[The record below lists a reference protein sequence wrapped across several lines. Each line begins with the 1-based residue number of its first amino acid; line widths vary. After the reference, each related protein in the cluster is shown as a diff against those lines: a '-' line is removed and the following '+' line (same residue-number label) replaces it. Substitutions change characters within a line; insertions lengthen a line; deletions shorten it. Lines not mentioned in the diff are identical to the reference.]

1 MIKADETHAEPGRY
15 RIAVRELCAFAA
27 REGDLDLRFT
37 PSPTAQQGIRGHQR
51 IVRRRGKDYES
62 EISLSGDIGNLTI
75 RGRAD
80 GYDPKRNCLEEIKT
94 HRGDLSRQPAH
105 HRALHWAQA
114 RVYGALMCRSRDL
127 EGITL
132 ALVYLDIAADAPR
145 DAKGSQDEQN
155 EQDAGTLD
163 DRDEQTD
170 QADPKS
176 RKAQHDEQR
185 LEAWWSREALEAE
198 LARLAARFSEFAAN
212 ELAHRSARDSALSR
226 LAFPWPSWRPGQRQ
240 LAEHAYKAVMTG
252 RELLAEAPTGTG
264 KTLATLYPA
273 LRAMP
278 ASGTDR
284 LFYLTARTP
293 GRALALDALATL
305 APAADDSEGQ
315 KKTPATP
322 LRILELGAR
331 SKTCEHP
338 TLACHGESCP
348 LARGFYDRLPAARD
362 AALADRRPLNLA
374 TTRRHAM
381 AHDICPYFL
390 AQELSRWADVII
402 GDHNH
407 YFDSHALLF
416 ALAQAND
423 WRTVVLVDESH
434 NLIERA
440 RGMYSTELD
449 ARQFHFL
456 LKQLSRTGHP
466 APLRSASRALARQW
480 RALEQNEQGTDD
492 ETQASKVDSND
503 AGHKAQRLALEALP
517 GDFLKALSQWTGA
530 MGDWLAEPDKAASPA
545 ATRQQPARATATQAP
560 EQLGLIACDASSAAP
575 SATDTGSAT
584 TVSGSASSTARR
596 RVEPDV
602 EMMEAYFAALTLA
615 RLAEGFGDHSLFEVE
630 LAATP
635 PARQASLASDS
646 SSSSGAASA
655 VGAEAEAVGSEAEAG
670 AAARPRKARG
680 RSVRQIQPRL
690 RCVSPAPWLAP
701 RLRASHATLLFSAT
715 LNPPAYH
722 HRLLGL
728 ADDAVWLSVDSPFS
742 AAQVQV
748 SRHRLSTRLRD
759 RDASCRPI
767 AELTARQYRQRPG
780 NYLAFFSSFAYLEQV
795 ASTLQQLAP
804 EIPQWRQTRAMT
816 EAERTR
822 FIQRFTPE
830 GQGIGF
836 AVLGGAFG
844 EGIDLPGSRLIGAFI
859 ATLGLAGFSPEN
871 EALKQRLATWLDND
885 AQRRSQ
891 PQQAEGDPHDDTRAS
906 RPVIQPLNADDCTY
920 LYPGLTR
927 VVQAAGR
934 VIRSE
939 QDQGVIHLIDDRF
952 MRPEVA
958 RLLPRW
964 WTPTN

>member
-1 MIKADETHAEPGRY
+1 MITADTSSNAPERY

-62 EISLSGDIGNLTI
+62 EISLSGCIGNLEI

-80 GYDPKRNCLEEIKT
+80 GYDPRRNCLEEIKT
-94 HRGDLSRQPAH
+94 HRGDLSRQPAN

-132 ALVYLDIAADAPR
+132 ALVYLDIATDAPASA
-145 DAKGSQDEQN
+145 AKDESESGGASIGASQ
-155 EQDAGTLD
+155 
-163 DRDEQTD
+163 
-170 QADPKS
+170 
-176 RKAQHDEQR
+176 DEQR

-212 ELAHRSARDSALSR
+212 ELAHRRARDSALGA
-226 LAFPWPSWRPGQRQ
+226 LAFPWPAWRPGQRQ

-278 ASGTDR
+278 RNGTDR

-293 GRALALDALATL
+293 GRALALDALTTL
-305 APAADDSEGQ
+305 VPEVVENAESPDTPAA
-315 KKTPATP
+315 A

-348 LARGFYDRLPAARD
+348 LARGFHDRLPAARS
-362 AALADRRPLNLA
+362 AALADHQPLTLA
-374 TTRRHAM
+374 TTRRHAL
-381 AHDICPYFL
+381 AHEICPYFL
-390 AQELSRWADVII
+390 AQELSRWADVVI

-416 ALAQAND
+416 ALTQAND
-423 WRTVVLVDESH
+423 WRSVVLVDESH

-480 RALEQNEQGTDD
+480 RALEQLGPENGSSGNPSSGNGSADD
-492 ETQASKVDSND
+492 GSQQA
-503 AGHKAQRLALEALP
+503 RLALETLP
-517 GDFLKALSQWTGA
+517 GDFLKALTQWTGA
-530 MGDWLAEPDKAASPA
+530 MGDWLAEPDKAATPPA
-545 ATRQQPARATATQAP
+545 ARQQAARATATQAP
-560 EQLGLIACDASSAAP
+560 EQLGLIASDAVP
-575 SATDTGSAT
+575 L
-584 TVSGSASSTARR
+584 ASSTTPSDSSPRSTAASR
-596 RVEPDV
+596 RVEPDG
-602 EMMEAYFAALTLA
+602 EMMEAYFAALTLT

-630 LAATP
+630 LAAMN
-635 PARQASLASDS
+635 PARQATLTSDS
-646 SSSSGAASA
+646 SSRSGAASA
-655 VGAEAEAVGSEAEAG
+655 AGAEAG
-670 AAARPRKARG
+670 AAARPRKPRG

-728 ADDAVWLSVDSPFS
+728 ADNAVWLSVESPFR
-742 AAQVQV
+742 ATQVQV

-759 RDASCRPI
+759 REASCRPI
-767 AELTARQYRQRPG
+767 AELMARQYQQRPG

-795 ASTLQQLAP
+795 ASTLQQLTP

-816 EAERTR
+816 EAERTT
-822 FIQRFTPE
+822 FIQRFTPD

-871 EALKQRLATWLDND
+871 EALKQRLALWLESD
-885 AQRRSQ
+885 ARRRVERHSTDG
-891 PQQAEGDPHDDTRAS
+891 EKEERGDEAGPLP
-906 RPVIQPLNADDCTY
+906 PVIQPLRADDCTY

-952 MRPEVA
+952 LRPEVA

-964 WTPTN
+964 WTPTD

>member
-1 MIKADETHAEPGRY
+1 MIKADETRAEPARY

-145 DAKGSQDEQN
+145 GVKGSKDEQN
-155 EQDAGTLD
+155 EQDAGALN

-170 QADPKS
+170 QADSKS

-305 APAADDSEGQ
+305 APAADDSEDQ
-315 KKTPATP
+315 EKTPATP

-362 AALADRRPLNLA
+362 AALADQRPLNLA
-374 TTRRHAM
+374 TTRRHAL

-416 ALAQAND
+416 ALTQAND

-480 RALEQNEQGTDD
+480 RALEQLELGADG
-492 ETQASKVDSND
+492 ETQASKVDSKD

-545 ATRQQPARATATQAP
+545 AARQQPVRATATQAP
-560 EQLGLIACDASSAAP
+560 EQLGLIASDASSAAP
-575 SATDTGSAT
+575 SATDTGTAT
-584 TVSGSASSTARR
+584 TVSGSAPSTARR

-635 PARQASLASDS
+635 PARQASLASHS
-646 SSSSGAASA
+646 SSSFGAASNA
-655 VGAEAEAVGSEAEAG
+655 KAE
-670 AAARPRKARG
+670 AAARSRKARG

-701 RLRASHATLLFSAT
+701 RLRVSHATLLFSAT

-767 AELTARQYRQRPG
+767 AELMARQYRQRPG

-891 PQQAEGDPHDDTRAS
+891 PQQAEGDPHDDTRAP

-934 VIRSE
+934 VIRNE

-964 WTPTN
+964 WSPTN

>member
-1 MIKADETHAEPGRY
+1 MTKADETHAEPGRY

-51 IVRRRGKDYES
+51 VVRRRGKDYES

-80 GYDPKRNCLEEIKT
+80 GYDPGRNCLEEIKT

-132 ALVYLDIAADAPR
+132 ALVYLDIAAEAPR
-145 DAKGSQDEQN
+145 GTKGTKGTQDEQ
-155 EQDAGTLD
+155 
-163 DRDEQTD
+163 DEQTD
-170 QADPKS
+170 PK
-176 RKAQHDEQR
+176 KGQPHHDEQR

-212 ELAHRSARDSALSR
+212 ELVHRSARDSALSR
-226 LAFPWPSWRPGQRQ
+226 LAFPWPSWRPGQRK

-305 APAADDSEGQ
+305 APAADDSGGQ
-315 KKTPATP
+315 KKTPTTP

-362 AALADRRPLNLA
+362 AALGDQRPLSLA
-374 TTRRHAM
+374 TTRRHAL

-390 AQELSRWADVII
+390 AQELSRWADIII

-416 ALAQAND
+416 ALTQAND

-480 RALEQNEQGTDD
+480 RALEQLEQGTDGA
-492 ETQASKVDSND
+492 TQASKVDS
-503 AGHKAQRLALEALP
+503 KAQRLALEALP

-545 ATRQQPARATATQAP
+545 AVRQQPARATATQAP
-560 EQLGLIACDASSAAP
+560 EQLALIASDASSTAP
-575 SATDTGSAT
+575 SADDTGTAT
-584 TVSGSASSTARR
+584 TDSDSPPSTARR
-596 RVEPDV
+596 RVEPDA
-602 EMMEAYFAALTLA
+602 EMMETYFAALTLA

-630 LAATP
+630 LTATP
-635 PARQASLASDS
+635 PARQVSLASDS
-646 SSSSGAASA
+646 SSSSGAASDA
-655 VGAEAEAVGSEAEAG
+655 GAESEAVGSETAAEA
-670 AAARPRKARG
+670 ATRPRKARG
-680 RSVRQIQPRL
+680 RSVRQIHPRL

-728 ADDAVWLSVDSPFS
+728 GDDAVWLSVDSPFT
-742 AAQVQV
+742 ATQVQV
-748 SRHRLSTRLRD
+748 SRHRISTRLRD

-767 AELTARQYRQRPG
+767 AELMARQYRQRPG

-795 ASTLQQLAP
+795 ASTLQRLAP

-822 FIQRFTPE
+822 FIQRFTPD

-891 PQQAEGDPHDDTRAS
+891 PNQAEGDPHDDTRAP

-939 QDQGVIHLIDDRF
+939 QDLGVIHLIDDRF

-964 WTPTN
+964 WSPTD

>member
-1 MIKADETHAEPGRY
+1 
-15 RIAVRELCAFAA
+15 
-27 REGDLDLRFT
+27 
-37 PSPTAQQGIRGHQR
+37 
-51 IVRRRGKDYES
+51 
-62 EISLSGDIGNLTI
+62 
-75 RGRAD
+75 
-80 GYDPKRNCLEEIKT
+80 
-94 HRGDLSRQPAH
+94 
-105 HRALHWAQA
+105 
-114 RVYGALMCRSRDL
+114 
-127 EGITL
+127 
-132 ALVYLDIAADAPR
+132 
-145 DAKGSQDEQN
+145 
-155 EQDAGTLD
+155 
-163 DRDEQTD
+163 
-170 QADPKS
+170 
-176 RKAQHDEQR
+176 
-185 LEAWWSREALEAE
+185 
-198 LARLAARFSEFAAN
+198 
-212 ELAHRSARDSALSR
+212 
-226 LAFPWPSWRPGQRQ
+226 
-240 LAEHAYKAVMTG
+240 
-252 RELLAEAPTGTG
+252 
-264 KTLATLYPA
+264 
-273 LRAMP
+273 
-278 ASGTDR
+278 
-284 LFYLTARTP
+284 
-293 GRALALDALATL
+293 
-305 APAADDSEGQ
+305 
-315 KKTPATP
+315 
-322 LRILELGAR
+322 
-331 SKTCEHP
+331 
-338 TLACHGESCP
+338 
-348 LARGFYDRLPAARD
+348 
-362 AALADRRPLNLA
+362 
-374 TTRRHAM
+374 
-381 AHDICPYFL
+381 
-390 AQELSRWADVII
+390 
-402 GDHNH
+402 
-407 YFDSHALLF
+407 
-416 ALAQAND
+416 
-423 WRTVVLVDESH
+423 
-434 NLIERA
+434 
-440 RGMYSTELD
+440 
-449 ARQFHFL
+449 
-456 LKQLSRTGHP
+456 
-466 APLRSASRALARQW
+466 
-480 RALEQNEQGTDD
+480 
-492 ETQASKVDSND
+492 
-503 AGHKAQRLALEALP
+503 
-517 GDFLKALSQWTGA
+517 
-530 MGDWLAEPDKAASPA
+530 MGDWLAEPDKATSPA
-545 ATRQQPARATATQAP
+545 AARQQPARATATQAP
-560 EQLGLIACDASSAAP
+560 EQLGLIASDASSAAP
-575 SATDTGSAT
+575 SSAT
-584 TVSGSASSTARR
+584 INTTATVSGSTSSAARR

-646 SSSSGAASA
+646 SSSCGAASA
-655 VGAEAEAVGSEAEAG
+655 AGAEAVGSEAAAG
-670 AAARPRKARG
+670 AVAVARPRKARG

-759 RDASCRPI
+759 RDASCQPI
-767 AELTARQYRQRPG
+767 AELMARQYRQRSG
-780 NYLAFFSSFAYLEQV
+780 NYLAFFSSFVYLEQI

-816 EAERTR
+816 EAERTG

-891 PQQAEGDPHDDTRAS
+891 PQQAEGDPHDDTRTP

-964 WTPTN
+964 WSPTD